1 MILNT
6 RYFGQRKKDGGPG
19 VEEEQHVESFFT
31 VLAHLYVFSLSDY
44 FPWLRVLNL
53 DGHEKTIR
61 EAMNTINKY
70 HDPIVDQIVE
80 QWKNGEKE
88 VEDLLDV
95 FISIKDKN

>member
-6 RYFGQRKKDGGPG
+6 RYFSQRKKDGGPG

-31 VLAHLYVFSLSDY
+31 ILAHLYVFSLSDY

-88 VEDLLDV
+88 VEDLLNV